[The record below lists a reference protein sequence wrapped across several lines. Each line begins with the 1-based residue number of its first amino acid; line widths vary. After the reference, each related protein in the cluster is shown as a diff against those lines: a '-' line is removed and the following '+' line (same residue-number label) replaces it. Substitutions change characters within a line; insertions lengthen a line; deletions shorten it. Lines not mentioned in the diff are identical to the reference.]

1 NPDIDVL
8 SLDKPAAEQI
18 LYQRYWLASGADQL
32 PTALAMVH
40 GDTAINMGVKTA
52 NELLAQSG
60 GDPTAYL
67 ELRDEKYRAIAA
79 ADPKKANYLSLWLA
93 RTEDLRDLLGSGDT
107 AAGQRSYA
115 RYRPR

>member
-1 NPDIDVL
+1 
-8 SLDKPAAEQI
+8 
-18 LYQRYWLASGADQL
+18 GADQL

-115 RYRPR
+115 RYRPREFGAAWAWAATGQGQP